1 MAGAVFSSN
10 SKSSTNEVLNKDGPT
25 STSALLSASSSSSIS
40 NMMSGMNKFES
51 LTRERKLEK
60 ISNYSPCQFENCK
73 CNGYKV
79 ISESINCKTCS
90 HNQKDHI
97 KQFNS
102 YTDQQINRLLRIV
115 IDVETLFSLICKEED
130 AETKHIYFFLFKL
143 LRKSILTADQTSL
156 SLSQNPSSVEAHL
169 GKPPFEETSITKA
182 IINFLFCKYGKAG
195 EVELQ
200 YFFEASKLL
209 LYCINMWK
217 FEAPTLYAK
226 RLLNN
231 TTQTSSTSILNKNRS
246 TATAKTGAQDSVNE
260 NGTSTDSTNTPEPTV
275 QQQKL
280 INLYKLYYTR
290 WICYNYVPS
299 FCDSLDKYD
308 TIMIYGPSFL
318 KLVFGLIKHELQDKF
333 ISEKDKIPADKRN
346 IFCNYLPK

>member
-1 MAGAVFSSN
+1 MAGAVFSSSHN
-10 SKSSTNEVLNKDGPT
+10 SKSSSTNESLNKDGPT
-25 STSALLSASSSSSIS
+25 STSALLSSSTS
-40 NMMSGMNKFES
+40 NMTSGMNNLNKLDLLS
-51 LTRERKLEK
+51 RERKLEK
-60 ISNYSPCQFENCK
+60 ISNYSPCQSEDCK

-79 ISESINCKTCS
+79 ISDSINCKTCS

-156 SLSQNPSSVEAHL
+156 SLNQNPSSVEAHL

-217 FEAPTLYAK
+217 FEAPTLYTK

-231 TTQTSSTSILNKNRS
+231 TQTSSSAILNKNKS
-246 TATAKTGAQDSVNE
+246 SAKITAQENSIE
-260 NGTSTDSTNTPEPTV
+260 NGANSDSTSVPEATI

-299 FCDSLDKYD
+299 FCESLDKYD
-308 TIMIYGPSFL
+308 TIMIYGLSFL

>member
-1 MAGAVFSSN
+1 MAGAVFSSSTN
-10 SKSSTNEVLNKDGPT
+10 SKSSTSEALNKDGPS
-25 STSALLSASSSSSIS
+25 STSALLSPTSSMSTSAMS
-40 NMMSGMNKFES
+40 NLNKFELLS
-51 LTRERKLEK
+51 RDRKLEK
-60 ISNYSPCQFENCK
+60 ISNYSPCQSENCK

-79 ISESINCKTCS
+79 ISESVSCKTCS
-90 HNQKDHI
+90 HNQRDHI

-143 LRKSILTADQTSL
+143 LRKSILSADQTSL
-156 SLSQNPSSVEAHL
+156 SLNQNPSSVEAHL

-217 FEAPTLYAK
+217 FEAPSLYTK
-226 RLLNN
+226 RVLNN
-231 TTQTSSTSILNKNRS
+231 TASFSILNKYKSS
-246 TATAKTGAQDSVNE
+246 TKIGQDHLNE
-260 NGTSTDSTNTPEPTV
+260 NGAIDLQEATV

-299 FCDSLDKYD
+299 FCNSLDKYD
-308 TIMIYGPSFL
+308 TIMIYGLSFL